1 MMMASDYL
9 GQRVW
14 AGLDAGRRHMLLS
27 APQDGTQDFYLSMLV
42 GVPVPCVR
50 VLRRIARLSARR
62 GGVR

>member
-1 MMMASDYL
+1 
-9 GQRVW
+9 
-14 AGLDAGRRHMLLS
+14 MLLS